1 MENILHDFEEKVIS
15 LMAKFLKNSMETG
28 GLSDFTDNLM
38 DKLMELGY
46 DLTKFSLEYAE
57 DIIFKI
63 KERKQK
69 FESLEKDDRKIATIF
84 GEIDFKRRYYLDKE
98 SNQRV
103 YLLDEYFKIAPNER
117 LLENVETKL
126 IEEAIET
133 NYEKAG
139 KSASYKTEIS
149 KQTVMNKI
157 SELKI
162 NLDEEKE
169 TSKRIIDNIYCIADE
184 DHVHLQKG
192 GIEEPRLIVVYDSI
206 LKNGKRTKLCN
217 KKHFG
222 GVYKGKIDDL
232 WEEVLTYIDNTYEID
247 KVKNI
252 YVLGDGANWIKT
264 GLEWLPRSINVLDK
278 FHLTKAVNGIV
289 GKETKE
295 NEKEKS
301 EYKRRMYR
309 SFYALDFKKTKE
321 IVYEILA
328 EEMEETTRKKKEKLL
343 QYILNN
349 KEGISNL
356 YKHQKELHGCSAE
369 GHVSHLYSA
378 RLSSRPLGWKTVN
391 VDNVSRL
398 RLVKADKRDIREIV
412 HNKRKV
418 IEFKEIEK
426 IRHIAKEK
434 IKESVNF
441 KTGKIPAMEF
451 GTTEQRK
458 FFKQLLEYKRAV

>member
-15 LMAKFLKNSMETG
+15 LMTEFLKSSMEIG
-28 GLSDFTDNLM
+28 GLSDFTGNLN
-38 DKLMELGY
+38 DKLMQLGY

-57 DIIFKI
+57 DIIFKL
-63 KERKQK
+63 KERKNQ
-69 FESLEKDDRKIATIF
+69 FESLEIDDRKIVTIF
-84 GEIDFKRRYYLDKE
+84 GEIDFKRRYYINKSTNE
-98 SNQRV
+98 RV
-103 YLLDEYFKIAPNER
+103 YLLDEYFKIAANER

-139 KSASYKTEIS
+139 KSVAYKTEIS

-157 SELKI
+157 SKLNI
-162 NLDEEKE
+162 NSDEEKI
-169 TSKRIIDNIYCIADE
+169 TTKRVVDNIYCIADE

-192 GIEEPRLIVVYDSI
+192 GIEEPRLIVVYDSMI
-206 LKNGKRTKLCN
+206 KNGKRTQLCN

-222 GVYKGKIDDL
+222 GVYKGRIDDL
-232 WEEVLTYIDNTYEID
+232 WEGVLTYIDNNYELD

-252 YVLGDGANWIKT
+252 YILGDGANWIKT
-264 GLEWLPRSINVLDK
+264 GLEWLPKSINVLDK
-278 FHLTKAVNGIV
+278 FHLMKAVNGIV
-289 GKETKE
+289 GKETKD
-295 NEKEKS
+295 NIKEKS
-301 EYKRRMYR
+301 EYKRRIYR
-309 SFYALDFKKTKE
+309 SFYALDFKQTKE

-328 EEMEETTRKKKEKLL
+328 EEMEGTTRKRKEKLL

-349 KEGISNL
+349 KDGISNL
-356 YKHQKELHGCSAE
+356 YKYQKQLHGCSAE

-378 RLSSRPLGWKTVN
+378 RLSNRPLGWKTIN

-398 RLVKADKRDIREIV
+398 RIIKADNKEIKEIV

-418 IEFKEIEK
+418 IEFKEVEK

-434 IKESVNF
+434 IKESINF
-441 KTGKIPAMEF
+441 KVGTIPAMEF

-458 FFKQLLEYKRAV
+458 FFKQLLEYKKAV

>member
-15 LMAKFLKNSMETG
+15 LMTEFLKNSMETG
-28 GLSDFTDNLM
+28 GLSNFTEDLKDNLM
-38 DKLMELGY
+38 QLGY

-57 DIIFKI
+57 DIIFKT
-63 KERKQK
+63 KERKQQ
-69 FESLEKDDRKIATIF
+69 FESLEKDDRKIVSIF
-84 GEIDFKRRYYLDKE
+84 GDIDFKRRYYIDKE
-98 SNQRV
+98 NNQRV

-139 KSASYKTEIS
+139 KSVAYKTEIS

-162 NLDEEKE
+162 NLEEEKAN
-169 TSKRIIDNIYCIADE
+169 TKRIVDNIYCIADE
-184 DHVHLQKG
+184 DHVHLQKV
-192 GIEEPRLIVVYDSI
+192 GIEEPRLIVVYDSMI
-206 LKNGKRTKLCN
+206 KNGKRTQLCN

-232 WEEVLTYIDNTYEID
+232 WEEVLTYLDNTYELD

-264 GLEWLPRSINVLDK
+264 GLEWLPKSINVLDK
-278 FHLTKAVNGIV
+278 FHLMKAVNGIV
-289 GKETKE
+289 GKETKD
-295 NEKEKS
+295 NIKEKS
-301 EYKRRMYR
+301 EYKRRIYR
-309 SFYALDFKKTKE
+309 SFYALDFKQTKE

-328 EEMEETTRKKKEKLL
+328 EEMEETTRKRKEKLL

-356 YKHQKELHGCSAE
+356 YKYQSQLHGCSAE

-378 RLSSRPLGWKTVN
+378 RLSSRPLGWKTINVN
-391 VDNVSRL
+391 NVSKL
-398 RLVKADKRDIREIV
+398 RLIKADNKEIKEIV
-412 HNKRKV
+412 HNKRKL

-426 IRHIAKEK
+426 IRHVAKEK
-434 IKESVNF
+434 IKESINF
-441 KTGKIPAMEF
+441 KVGTIPVMEF

-458 FFKQLLEYKRAV
+458 FFKQLLEYKKAI

>member
-15 LMAKFLKNSMETG
+15 LMTEFLKNSMTVG
-28 GLSDFTDNLM
+28 GLSEFTGNLEE
-38 DKLMELGY
+38 KLMQLGY
-46 DLTKFSLEYAE
+46 DLTMFSLEYAE
-57 DIIFKI
+57 DIIFHL
-63 KERKQK
+63 KERKQQ
-69 FESLEKDDRKIATIF
+69 FESLEKDDRKIMSIF
-84 GEIDFKRRYYLDKE
+84 GELNFKRRYYLDKTTKE
-98 SNQRV
+98 RV
-103 YLLDEYFKIAPNER
+103 YLLDEYFKIEPNER
-117 LLENVETKL
+117 LLENVETRL

-139 KSASYKTEIS
+139 KVAAYNTEIS
-149 KQTVMNKI
+149 KQTTMNKI

-162 NLDEEKE
+162 NIEEPEVIEK
-169 TSKRIIDNIYCIADE
+169 KVVDNIYCIADE

-206 LKNGKRTKLCN
+206 MKDGKRTKLCN

-232 WEEVLTYIDNTYEID
+232 WEEVLTYLDKTYELD

-252 YVLGDGANWIKT
+252 YILGDGASWIKT

-278 FHLTKAVNGIV
+278 FHLMKAVNGIV
-289 GKETKE
+289 GKENKE
-295 NEKEKS
+295 NAKEKA
-301 EYKRRMYR
+301 EYKRRIYT
-309 SFYALDFKKTKE
+309 SFYKLNFKETKE

-328 EEMEETTRKKKEKLL
+328 EEMDQATRQRKEKLL
-343 QYILNN
+343 KYILNN
-349 KEGISNL
+349 KQGITNL
-356 YKHQKELHGCSAE
+356 YKYQKELHGCSAE
-369 GHVSHLYSA
+369 GHISHLYSA

-391 VDNVSRL
+391 VNNVSKL
-398 RLVKADKRDIREIV
+398 RLVKADKKEIKEIV

-426 IRHIAKEK
+426 IRHNAREK
-434 IKESVNF
+434 IKSSIDF
-441 KTGKIPAMEF
+441 KVGKIPVMEF

-458 FFKQLLEYKRAV
+458 FFKQLLSYKSAV

>member
-15 LMAKFLKNSMETG
+15 LMTEFLKSSMETG
-28 GLSDFTDNLM
+28 GLSNFTDNLM
-38 DKLMELGY
+38 DNLMQLGY

-57 DIIFKI
+57 EIIFKI
-63 KERKQK
+63 KERKQQ
-69 FESLEKDDRKIATIF
+69 FESLEKDNRKITSIF
-84 GEIDFKRRYYLDKE
+84 GEIDFKRRYYLDKRN
-98 SNQRV
+98 NQKV

-139 KSASYKTEIS
+139 KKAVYKTKIS

-162 NLDEEKE
+162 NLEEEKNS
-169 TSKRIIDNIYCIADE
+169 SKRIVDNIYCIADE

-192 GIEEPRLIVVYDSI
+192 GIEEPRLIIVYDSI
-206 LKNGKRTKLCN
+206 VKNGKRTQLCN

-222 GVYKGKIDDL
+222 GVYKGKIDNL
-232 WEEVLTYIDNTYEID
+232 WEEVLTYLENSYELD

-252 YVLGDGANWIKT
+252 YILGDGANWIKT
-264 GLEWLPRSINVLDK
+264 GLEWIPNSINVLDK
-278 FHLTKAVNGIV
+278 FHLIKAVNGIV
-289 GKETKE
+289 GRQTKE
-295 NEKEKS
+295 NKKEKE
-301 EYKRRMYR
+301 EYKRKIYR
-309 SFYALDFKKTKE
+309 SFYALDFKQTKE

-328 EEMEETTRKKKEKLL
+328 EEMEENTRKRKEELL
-343 QYILNN
+343 KYILNH

-356 YKHQKELHGCSAE
+356 YKYQKELHGCSAE
-369 GHVSHLYSA
+369 GHISHLYSA
-378 RLSSRPLGWKTVN
+378 RLSSRPLGWKTIN

-398 RLVKADKRDIREIV
+398 RLVKADKKEIKEII

-418 IEFKEIEK
+418 IEFKEVEK

-434 IKESVNF
+434 IKESINF
-441 KTGKIPAMEF
+441 KVGTIPIMNF
-451 GTTEQRK
+451 GTKEERL
-458 FFKQLLEYKRAV
+458 FFKQLLGYNKAV

>member
-15 LMAKFLKNSMETG
+15 LMTEFLKNSMETG
-28 GLSDFTDNLM
+28 GLSNFTEDLKDNLM
-38 DKLMELGY
+38 QLGY

-57 DIIFKI
+57 DIIFKT
-63 KERKQK
+63 KERKQQ
-69 FESLEKDDRKIATIF
+69 FESLEKDDRKIVSIF
-84 GEIDFKRRYYLDKE
+84 GDIDFKRRYYIDKE
-98 SNQRV
+98 NNQRV

-139 KSASYKTEIS
+139 KSVAYKTEIS

-162 NLDEEKE
+162 NLEEEKAN
-169 TSKRIIDNIYCIADE
+169 TKRIVDNIYCIADE

-192 GIEEPRLIVVYDSI
+192 GIEEPRLIVVYDSMI
-206 LKNGKRTKLCN
+206 KNGKRTQLCN

-232 WEEVLTYIDNTYEID
+232 WEEVLTYLDNTYELD

-264 GLEWLPRSINVLDK
+264 GLEWLPKSINVLDK
-278 FHLTKAVNGIV
+278 FHLMKAVNGIV
-289 GKETKE
+289 GKETKD
-295 NEKEKS
+295 NIKEKS
-301 EYKRRMYR
+301 EYKRRIYR
-309 SFYALDFKKTKE
+309 SFYALDFKQTKE

-328 EEMEETTRKKKEKLL
+328 EEMEETTRKRKEKLL

-349 KEGISNL
+349 L
-356 YKHQKELHGCSAE
+356 YKYQSQLHGCSAE

-378 RLSSRPLGWKTVN
+378 RLSSRPLGWKTINVN
-391 VDNVSRL
+391 NVSKL
-398 RLVKADKRDIREIV
+398 RLIKADNKEIKEIV
-412 HNKRKV
+412 HNKRKL

-426 IRHIAKEK
+426 IRHVAKEK
-434 IKESVNF
+434 IKESINF
-441 KTGKIPAMEF
+441 KVGTIPVMEF

-458 FFKQLLEYKRAV
+458 FFKQLLEYKKAI

>member
-15 LMAKFLKNSMETG
+15 LMTEFLKNSIETG
-28 GLSDFTDNLM
+28 GLSDFTENLRDNLM
-38 DKLMELGY
+38 QLGY

-63 KERKQK
+63 KERKQQ
-69 FESLEKDDRKIATIF
+69 FESLEKDDRKIVSIF

-98 SNQRV
+98 NNQKV

-139 KSASYKTEIS
+139 KSVAYKTEIS

-157 SELKI
+157 SELNI
-162 NLDEEKE
+162 NLEEEKV
-169 TSKRIIDNIYCIADE
+169 TIKRIVDNIYCIADE

-192 GIEEPRLIVVYDSI
+192 GIEEPRLIVVYDSMV
-206 LKNGKRTKLCN
+206 KNGKRMQLCN

-222 GVYKGKIDDL
+222 GVYKGKINDL
-232 WEEVLTYIDNTYEID
+232 WEEVLTYLDNTYELD

-252 YVLGDGANWIKT
+252 YILGDGANWIKT

-278 FHLTKAVNGIV
+278 YHLTKAVNGIV
-289 GKETKE
+289 GKETKD
-295 NEKEKS
+295 NIKEKS
-301 EYKRRMYR
+301 EYKRRIYR
-309 SFYALDFKKTKE
+309 SFYVLDFKQTKE
-321 IVYEILA
+321 IVYEILS
-328 EEMEETTRKKKEKLL
+328 EEMEETTRKRKEKLL

-356 YKHQKELHGCSAE
+356 YKYQSELHGCSAE

-378 RLSSRPLGWKTVN
+378 RLSSRPLGWKTIN

-398 RLVKADKRDIREIV
+398 RLVKANKKEIKQIV
-412 HNKRKV
+412 QNKRKV
-418 IEFKEIEK
+418 IELKEVEK
-426 IRHIAKEK
+426 VRHVAKEK
-434 IKESVNF
+434 IRESINF
-441 KTGKIPAMEF
+441 KVGTIPAMEF

-458 FFKQLLEYKRAV
+458 FFKQLLEYKKAV

>member
-15 LMAKFLKNSMETG
+15 LMTEFLKSSMETG
-28 GLSDFTDNLM
+28 GLSNFTDNLM
-38 DKLMELGY
+38 DNLMQLGY

-57 DIIFKI
+57 DIILKI
-63 KERKQK
+63 KERKQQ
-69 FESLEKDDRKIATIF
+69 FESLEKDNRKIVTIF

-98 SNQRV
+98 NNQRV
-103 YLLDEYFKIAPNER
+103 YLLDEYIKIAPNER
-117 LLENVETKL
+117 LLENVETRL
-126 IEEAIET
+126 IEEAIQT
-133 NYEKAG
+133 NYETAG
-139 KSASYKTEIS
+139 KVVSYKTEIS

-162 NLDEEKE
+162 NLSEEKVAA
-169 TSKRIIDNIYCIADE
+169 KRVVDNIYCIADE

-192 GIEEPRLIVVYDSI
+192 GIEEPRLVVIYDSI
-206 LKNGKRTKLCN
+206 IKNGKRTQLCN

-232 WEEVLTYIDNTYEID
+232 WEEVLTYLDSTYELD
-247 KVKNI
+247 KVKNV

-264 GLEWLPRSINVLDK
+264 GLEWLPKSINVLDK
-278 FHLTKAVNGIV
+278 FHLIKAVNGIV

-295 NEKEKS
+295 NEKDKS
-301 EYKRRMYR
+301 EYKRKIYR
-309 SFYALDFKKTKE
+309 SFYALDFEQTKE

-328 EEMEETTRKKKEKLL
+328 EEMEETTRKRKEKLL

-356 YKHQKELHGCSAE
+356 YKYQKQLHGCSAE

-398 RLVKADKRDIREIV
+398 RLIKADKKEIKEIV

-426 IRHIAKEK
+426 IRHIANEK
-434 IKESVNF
+434 IKESINF
-441 KTGKIPAMEF
+441 KVGTIPIMEF
-451 GTTEQRK
+451 GTIEE
-458 FFKQLLEYKRAV
+458 KQILKQILEYKKAV

>member
-1 MENILHDFEEKVIS
+1 MEDILYDFNEKVIS
-15 LMAKFLKNSMETG
+15 LMTDFLKNSMEVG
-28 GLSDFTDNLM
+28 GLSEFTSNLEE
-38 DKLMELGY
+38 KLMELGY
-46 DLTKFSLEYAE
+46 NLTKFSLEYAE

-63 KERKQK
+63 KERKK
-69 FESLEKDDRKIATIF
+69 LFESLEKDDRIVTSIF
-84 GEIDFKRRYYLDKE
+84 GDIDFKRRYYLDK
-98 SNQRV
+98 QTGKRV
-103 YLLDEYFKIAPNER
+103 YLLDEYFKIAPKER
-117 LLENVETKL
+117 LLENVETRL

-139 KSASYKTEIS
+139 KTVAYKTEIS

-162 NLDEEKE
+162 NVDELKVLNKKVVD
-169 TSKRIIDNIYCIADE
+169 TIYCIADE

-206 LKNGKRTKLCN
+206 LKDGKRTKLCN

-222 GVYKGKIDDL
+222 GVYTGRIDDL
-232 WEEVLTYIDNTYEID
+232 WEEVLTYLENTYDLE

-252 YVLGDGANWIKT
+252 YILGDGANWIKT

-278 FHLTKAVNGIV
+278 FHLMKAVNGIV
-289 GKETKE
+289 GKENKE
-295 NEKEKS
+295 NKEEKA
-301 EYKRRMYR
+301 EYKRRIYR
-309 SFYALDFKKTKE
+309 SFYSLDFNETKE

-328 EEMEETTRKKKEKLL
+328 EEMEENVRKRKAKLL

-356 YKHQKELHGCSAE
+356 YRYQKELHGCSAE

-391 VDNVSRL
+391 VNNVSKL
-398 RLVKADKRDIREIV
+398 RLVKADNKEIGEIV

-426 IRHIAKEK
+426 IRNQANKQ
-434 IKESVNF
+434 IKESINF
-441 KTGKIPAMEF
+441 KTVTIPAMQF

-458 FFKQLLEYKRAV
+458 FFKQILEYKAVV

>member
-15 LMAKFLKNSMETG
+15 LMTNFLKSSMETG

-38 DKLMELGY
+38 DDLMQLGY

-63 KERKQK
+63 KERKKQ
-69 FESLEKDDRKIATIF
+69 FESLEKDNRKIVSIF
-84 GEIDFKRRYYLDKE
+84 GEIDFKRRYYIDKKNNE
-98 SNQRV
+98 RV

-117 LLENVETKL
+117 LVENVETKL

-139 KSASYKTEIS
+139 KSVAYKTEIS

-162 NLDEEKE
+162 NLDEEKIA
-169 TSKRIIDNIYCIADE
+169 TKRVVDNIYCIADE

-192 GIEEPRLIVVYDSI
+192 GIEEPRLVVVYDSMV
-206 LKNGKRTKLCN
+206 KNGKRAQLCN

-232 WEEVLTYIDNTYEID
+232 WEEVLTYLDNTYELD

-264 GLEWLPRSINVLDK
+264 GLEWLPKSINVLDK
-278 FHLTKAVNGIV
+278 FHLMKAVNGIV
-289 GKETKE
+289 GKETKD
-295 NEKEKS
+295 NIKKIS
-301 EYKRRMYR
+301 EYKRRIYR
-309 SFYALDFKKTKE
+309 SFYALDFKETKE
-321 IVYEILA
+321 VVYEILA
-328 EEMEETTRKKKEKLL
+328 EEMEETTRKRKEKLL
-343 QYILNN
+343 KYILNN

-356 YKHQKELHGCSAE
+356 YKYQNHLHGCSAE
-369 GHVSHLYSA
+369 GHISHLYSA
-378 RLSSRPLGWKTVN
+378 RLSSRPLGWKTIN

-398 RLVKADKRDIREIV
+398 RLVKADNKEIKNIV

-426 IRHIAKEK
+426 IRHIANEK
-434 IKESVNF
+434 IKESINF
-441 KTGKIPAMEF
+441 KTGTIPAMNF
-451 GTTEQRK
+451 GTIEERQ
-458 FFKQLLEYKRAV
+458 FFKQLLGYKKVV